1 MNYNTARKR
10 TKPRS
15 SGRGGQKMEE
25 RKRKRNR
32 KTEKE
37 RKMAMVLAVK
47 GRTYEDNIVRVARR
61 VANKCVLQRRD
72 KFPFFFHYEQNTQS
86 KSELYTVYS
95 YISNTE
101 RPFGMQ
107 FVFRGVTPTCTP
119 ITHT

>member
-15 SGRGGQKMEE
+15 SGRGGRKMEK

-37 RKMAMVLAVK
+37 RKMAMVLAVR

-72 KFPFFFHYEQNTQS
+72 KFPFFFTMNKILKVSRNYI
-86 KSELYTVYS
+86 LYIRIFRTPRDHLECNS
-95 YISNTE
+95 F
-101 RPFGMQ
+101 FG
-107 FVFRGVTPTCTP
+107 V
-119 ITHT
+119 